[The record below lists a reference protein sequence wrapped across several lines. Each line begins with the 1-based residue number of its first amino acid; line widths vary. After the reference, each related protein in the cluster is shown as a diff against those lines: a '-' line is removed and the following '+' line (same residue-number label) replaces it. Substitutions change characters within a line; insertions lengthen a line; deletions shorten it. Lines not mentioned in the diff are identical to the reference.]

1 MPLFMVVF
9 LKTSPGE
16 ELLGRGLKIFLQE
29 TLVASYLVLLLLD
42 ILLHIAG
49 CGKNVQTSCH
59 PDTKKAETQNP
70 ISS

>member
-1 MPLFMVVF
+1 MPLFMIIF
-9 LKTSPGE
+9 LQTSTGE
-16 ELLGRGLKIFLQE
+16 GLLGRGLKIFLQE

-59 PDTKKAETQNP
+59 PDTKKAETQNT